1 MYIVITPA
9 GNKMRKEDNLK
20 RARANIAGTDL
31 VIKYSEKARKAY
43 LKNKEEK
50 S

>member
-31 VIKYSEKARKAY
+31 VIKYSKKARKAY
-43 LKNKEEK
+43 QSEKEQK